1 MERLREYAKVDISD
15 TKVLYLRYY
24 EQFFRIKM
32 IISGNVLHAST
43 TIHDVIISDVIWVAT
58 QRWVVHNQKCIL
70 RRMAYKLSLSRL
82 DFYINCFTELFEITR
97 SSTSYIMK
105 YYFTYP
111 GVPIC
116 LKAIKLSSRKKIS
129 VLCLRLKLRC
139 TLYIFNSKIT
149 RLREN
154 NEVQINATFS
164 QSGYEYHEDLKSFN

>member
-58 QRWVVHNQKCIL
+58 QRWVAHNQKCIL

-82 DFYINCFTELFEITR
+82 DFYINCFTELFEIR
-97 SSTSYIMK
+97 ISSTSYIMK
-105 YYFTYP
+105 YYFTHP
-111 GVPIC
+111 GVPVC
-116 LKAIKLSSRKKIS
+116 LKAIKLSSRKKNQRSMLEAKIAM
-129 VLCLRLKLRC
+129 
-139 TLYIFNSKIT
+139 YIIYFQ
-149 RLREN
+149 LEN
-154 NEVQINATFS
+154 NPFTR
-164 QSGYEYHEDLKSFN
+164 K

>member
-70 RRMAYKLSLSRL
+70 RRMAYTLKSSRL
-82 DFYINCFTELFEITR
+82 DFYINCFTEIIFRNHKIQYQLYNEILFYLSWCTYMSQGNKIIFTQKNQR
-97 SSTSYIMK
+97 SMLEAKIAMYII
-105 YYFTYP
+105 YFQP
-111 GVPIC
+111 
-116 LKAIKLSSRKKIS
+116 
-129 VLCLRLKLRC
+129 
-139 TLYIFNSKIT
+139 
-149 RLREN
+149 EN
-154 NEVQINATFS
+154 NPFTR
-164 QSGYEYHEDLKSFN
+164 K